1 MVLIKVS
8 KKGRIG
14 DRYRK
19 VTISKENVKKQNKKQ
34 YAKIGFLALFLFVVT
49 LGGSYALFTTT
60 KEGTKQ
66 TEVVSGT
73 LTIEYEDKNEI
84 SLNNTSPLSNEEGL
98 NTEGYVFTIKNTG
111 TLNGKYTIS
120 LEEKENNT
128 LDKNYI
134 KYSIRE
140 EGKEW
145 STPTLLS
152 SGLIIKE
159 NVLIESKKDVTYELK
174 IWLDENAPNE
184 VQGKTY
190 SAKVVVSTVQANTTQ
205 LVTTNPIIEIN
216 GEKIVKIEENT
227 EYVDAGISSIK
238 STENINKEN
247 ITTRYEY
254 YDGISTTTVERID
267 TIKVGIYYI
276 YYEIEDSKGNKGITT
291 RVVNVYKK
299 DTNIP
304 TILLKGESLISLDY
318 NEEYIEAG

>member
-1 MVLIKVS
+1 MVLMKVS

-34 YAKIGFLALFLFVVT
+34 YAKIAFLALFLFVVT

-98 NTEGYVFTIKNTG
+98 NTEGYTFTIKNTG

-145 STPTLLS
+145 STPALLS

-159 NVLIESKKDVTYELK
+159 NVDEFIK
-174 IWLDENAPNE
+174 I
-184 VQGKTY
+184 
-190 SAKVVVSTVQANTTQ
+190 
-205 LVTTNPIIEIN
+205 
-216 GEKIVKIEENT
+216 
-227 EYVDAGISSIK
+227 IK
-238 STENINKEN
+238 NNKE
-247 ITTRYEY
+247 
-254 YDGISTTTVERID
+254 
-267 TIKVGIYYI
+267 IKRMDVLQL
-276 YYEIEDSKGNKGITT
+276 N
-291 RVVNVYKK
+291 
-299 DTNIP
+299 
-304 TILLKGESLISLDY
+304 
-318 NEEYIEAG
+318 